1 MKLDPQ
7 LLNEILLLMMF
18 DPRNPQ
24 EGIKVHSDAEP
35 EKIVAVKRL
44 QELGI
49 LTLSDGGY
57 LTPRGQEA
65 AEHAEAL
72 VNLLHARLH

>member
-7 LLNEILLLMMF
+7 LLNELLLLMMF
-18 DPRNPQ
+18 DPGNPQ
-24 EGIKVHSDAEP
+24 EGIKVHSEAEP
-35 EKIVAVKRL
+35 EKIAAAKRL
-44 QELGI
+44 HELGI
-49 LTLSDGGY
+49 TTLSDGGY

-72 VNLLHARLH
+72 VSLLQARLH

>member
-24 EGIKVHSDAEP
+24 EGI
-35 EKIVAVKRL
+35 
-44 QELGI
+44 
-49 LTLSDGGY
+49 
-57 LTPRGQEA
+57 
-65 AEHAEAL
+65 
-72 VNLLHARLH
+72 